1 MNIKDFVSDVKFWI
15 GFIIVIAGIV
25 VGFIKFQQLPERVER
40 VEVKTEVNKDSVEKL
55 SNNVD
60 MFIMEQRTIQREQN
74 KREDLMLKIL
84 DKMEK

>member
-1 MNIKDFVSDVKFWI
+1 MSIKDIVSDVKFWI
-15 GFIIVIAGIV
+15 GLVIVVAGIV
-25 VGFIKFQQLPERVER
+25 VGFLKFQQLPERVEK

-74 KREDLMLKIL
+74 KREELMLKIL